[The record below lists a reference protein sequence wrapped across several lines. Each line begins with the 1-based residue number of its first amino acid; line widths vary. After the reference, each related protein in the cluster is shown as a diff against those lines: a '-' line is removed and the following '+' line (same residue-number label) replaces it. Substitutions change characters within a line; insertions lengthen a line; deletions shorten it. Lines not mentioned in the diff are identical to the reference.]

1 MISAG
6 SPILVD
12 AALAIA
18 VMSSDVANHCD
29 HVEHNEPA
37 DLETVQRAGHDLRT
51 TAVALSLEAGQD
63 PVALYARRLETIEHR
78 NVMWHEDALD
88 GAALAR
94 SASTWR
100 ALQLV
105 QAAHDKTYH
114 VDVVGLA
121 KANQLRHY
129 ALHVAKLAGST
140 AAVARGHGDL
150 ADWLHRRVPDMLLFG
165 IKLATVSGEKLPD
178 DDVPRHRPATQI
190 PREAFAEF
198 ASM

>member
-1 MISAG
+1 MISAR

-18 VMSSDVANHCD
+18 VLSGDIANHCD

-37 DLETVQRAGHDLRT
+37 DLKAVRLAGRDLRT
-51 TAVALSLEAGQD
+51 TAVGLSLEAEQD
-63 PVALYARRLETIEHR
+63 PVALYARRLATIEQR
-78 NVMWHEDALD
+78 NVLWHEDALD

-105 QAAHDKTYH
+105 QSAHDTAYH

-129 ALHVAKLAGST
+129 ALHVTKLAGST
-140 AAVARGHGDL
+140 AAVARGDGDL

-178 DDVPRHRPATQI
+178 DDVPRRREVPQI
-190 PREAFAEF
+190 PHEAFAELT
-198 ASM
+198 SM

>member
-1 MISAG
+1 MIPAG

-18 VMSSDVANHCD
+18 VMSSDVADYCD
-29 HVEHNEPA
+29 HVEHNEPV
-37 DLETVQRAGHDLRT
+37 DLEAVRGAGRDLRI
-51 TAVALSLEAGQD
+51 TAVALSLEADQN
-63 PVALYARRLETIEHR
+63 PVALYSSRLATIERR

-105 QAAHDKTYH
+105 QAAHDKAYH

-140 AAVARGHGDL
+140 ALVARGDGDL

-178 DDVPRHRPATQI
+178 DEVPRCRPAAQI
-190 PREAFAEF
+190 PHEAFAEF